1 MLRRSSRTLGAFLNT
16 LDRRTFGTYQPCD
29 DLTSPAALDQW
40 LSSLGLVADGTK
52 STPAECALALRLR
65 TALRNAAQAHRDS
78 AQDEAPTADLTRK
91 LPLYADI
98 QPDGLINLVPAAI
111 AGTVRHALAALLA
124 TATMATVDGTWR
136 RVKMCAAPDCHT
148 VFYDNSKPHNGRWC
162 GTAIA
167 KGCGNRTTP
176 ARYRHR

>member
-1 MLRRSSRTLGAFLNT
+1 ARSPSGCGRRCEMPH
-16 LDRRTFGTYQPCD
+16 RRT
-29 DLTSPAALDQW
+29 A
-40 LSSLGLVADGTK
+40 
-52 STPAECALALRLR
+52 
-65 TALRNAAQAHRDS
+65 TALKTRP
-78 AQDEAPTADLTRK
+78 PTADLTRK

-162 GTAIA
+162 SP
-167 KGCGNRTTP
+167 KGCGNRHNTRTYRNRANRTP
-176 ARYRHR
+176 